1 MNFTP
6 RSDIVVVGTNPENAD
21 YDNPRGRIY
30 GERWVVSAS
39 NDHGDTFEF
48 GVDGQEQAVVLAERL
63 QARFDNLGK
72 LPVGF
77 DRWTKGRAIY
87 GSDAYIEYGQDE
99 DLAMERRELAG
110 ETF

>member
-1 MNFTP
+1 MNFTA
-6 RSDIVVVGTNPENAD
+6 RSDVVIVGTNPENAD
-21 YDNPRGRIY
+21 YDNPRGHVF

-48 GVDGQEQAVVLAERL
+48 GVDGEGEAVKLAERL

-77 DRWTKGRAIY
+77 DRWTPGP
-87 GSDAYIEYGQDE
+87 
-99 DLAMERRELAG
+99 RRLRQ
-110 ETF
+110 